1 MAKMPPSQP
10 KRVVLLHGELKTP
23 PLSAQARIEIG
34 RLLRALQDGETLA
47 MPHSRAMPSIG
58 RRCHELRVNDEDN
71 TWRVI
76 YRIDSDA
83 IVIAE
88 VFSKKTEQTPPNV
101 IKVCRTRFANREEA
115 E

>member
-1 MAKMPPSQP
+1 MPPVQP
-10 KRVVLLHGELKTP
+10 KSVVLLHGELKTP
-23 PLSAQARIEIG
+23 PLSVQARIEIG
-34 RLLRALQDGETLA
+34 RLLRALQEGEMLA
-47 MPHSRAMPSIG
+47 MPHSRPMPSIG

-76 YRIDSDA
+76 YRIDKDA

-88 VFSKKTEQTPPNV
+88 VFSKKTEQTPPKV
-101 IKVCRTRFANREEA
+101 IKVCQTRFANREEP